1 MRKPSQNP
9 RDYLASQPYLF
20 KHESATMMKFYDFIF
35 YQGLMDLPLVGG
47 TFTWLINWDL
57 LAWPIIDRFLLS
69 FGVGSL
75 FPGVS

>member
-1 MRKPSQNP
+1 
-9 RDYLASQPYLF
+9 
-20 KHESATMMKFYDFIF
+20 MMKFYDFIF